1 MVSLHVLPLSPS
13 FAYDSGKPPSGA
25 AIEKLGTQGTAAWGT
40 QTVISCNEL
49 IEFCMDYIEGE
60 LPPDE
65 ELGFRRHLS
74 QCTDCVNFFET
85 YRKTPEVSRE
95 ALSTEIPASVKE
107 SVRNFLASRR

>member
-1 MVSLHVLPLSPS
+1 MILGNRRPGRPS
-13 FAYDSGKPPSGA
+13 KSW
-25 AIEKLGTQGTAAWGT
+25 ERRGTAAWGT
-40 QTVISCNEL
+40 HTVISCNEL
-49 IEFCMDYIEGE
+49 IEFCMDYLEGE

-65 ELGFRRHLS
+65 EVGFRRHLS

-95 ALSTEIPASVKE
+95 ALSTEIPSSVKE